1 MFADEYDSGACSE
14 LYSWRVVKPRLKV
27 ASCPSASMSVASE
40 LICQHPDFQDFKE
53 NPRDRASYILW
64 ISKHKNEL
72 VNMAKHLMTWHVFLG
87 YSNPHTF
94 KTWKTHEKEK

>member
-64 ISKHKNEL
+64 ISKHKNGANEL
-72 VNMAKHLMTWHVFLG
+72 GKAPNDMACVPRLLYPTNIQNLED
-87 YSNPHTF
+87 P
-94 KTWKTHEKEK
+94 